1 MLAIYKKELKS
12 YLTSMQGYVFMAFI
26 MLVMGIYFTAY
37 NLNYASP
44 DFGTTLNSV
53 TFVFLIITPILTMRI
68 LAEEKRNKTDQLLF
82 TSPVPIWKIVF
93 GKYLGMVTIYL
104 IPVVITLFYPLI
116 LAKYGTVSYPM
127 TLTAIV
133 GFFFLGC
140 ANIAVGLF
148 LSSITE
154 SQVIAAVLT
163 FVVLFCSF
171 VMNGIE
177 SFFSQTA
184 MASMLAFAVL
194 AVLIAMVVYQM
205 TKDNILTGITGV
217 VLLGAVVIIYIVKSS
232 LYEGAIQKLLDLLAI
247 ANHFDNFVGG
257 ILDFSGIVY
266 MLSVICIFIF
276 LTVQSIQKRRWSWWF
291 EVNREEKMQI
301 WRQTMKIKS

>member
-26 MLVMGIYFTAY
+26 MLVLGIYFTAY

-148 LSSITE
+148 LPSITE

-276 LTVQSIQKRRWSWWF
+276 LTVQSIQKRRWS
-291 EVNREEKMQI
+291 
-301 WRQTMKIKS
+301 

>member
-26 MLVMGIYFTAY
+26 MLVLGIYFTAY

-194 AVLIAMVVYQM
+194 AALIAMVVYQM

-217 VLLGAVVIIYIVKSS
+217 ILLGAVVIIYIVKSS

-276 LTVQSIQKRRWSWWF
+276 LTVQSIQKRRWS
-291 EVNREEKMQI
+291 
-301 WRQTMKIKS
+301 

>member
-26 MLVMGIYFTAY
+26 MLVLGIYFTAY
-37 NLNYASP
+37 NLYYASP

-276 LTVQSIQKRRWSWWF
+276 LTVQSIQKRRWS
-291 EVNREEKMQI
+291 
-301 WRQTMKIKS
+301 

>member
-26 MLVMGIYFTAY
+26 MLVLGIYFTAY

-232 LYEGAIQKLLDLLAI
+232 
-247 ANHFDNFVGG
+247 
-257 ILDFSGIVY
+257 
-266 MLSVICIFIF
+266 
-276 LTVQSIQKRRWSWWF
+276 
-291 EVNREEKMQI
+291 
-301 WRQTMKIKS
+301 

>member
-26 MLVMGIYFTAY
+26 MLVLGIYFTAY

-232 LYEGAIQKLLDLLAI
+232 LYEVAIQKLLDLLAI

-276 LTVQSIQKRRWSWWF
+276 LTVQSIQKRRWS
-291 EVNREEKMQI
+291 
-301 WRQTMKIKS
+301 

>member
-26 MLVMGIYFTAY
+26 MLVLGIYFTAY

-163 FVVLFCSF
+163 FVVFCSF

-276 LTVQSIQKRRWSWWF
+276 LTVQSIQKRRWS
-291 EVNREEKMQI
+291 
-301 WRQTMKIKS
+301 

>member
-26 MLVMGIYFTAY
+26 MLVLGIYFTAY
-37 NLNYASP
+37 NLTYASP

-276 LTVQSIQKRRWSWWF
+276 LTVQSIQKRRWS
-291 EVNREEKMQI
+291 
-301 WRQTMKIKS
+301 

>member
-26 MLVMGIYFTAY
+26 MLVLGIYFTAY

-184 MASMLAFAVL
+184 IASMLAFAVL

-276 LTVQSIQKRRWSWWF
+276 LTVQSIQKRRWS
-291 EVNREEKMQI
+291 
-301 WRQTMKIKS
+301 

>member
-1 MLAIYKKELKS
+1 MMAIYKKELKS

-26 MLVMGIYFTAY
+26 MLVLGIYFTAY

-276 LTVQSIQKRRWSWWF
+276 LTVQSIQKRRWS
-291 EVNREEKMQI
+291 
-301 WRQTMKIKS
+301 

>member
-26 MLVMGIYFTAY
+26 MLVLGIYFTAY

-184 MASMLAFAVL
+184 MASMIAFAVL

-276 LTVQSIQKRRWSWWF
+276 LTVQSIQKRRWS
-291 EVNREEKMQI
+291 
-301 WRQTMKIKS
+301 